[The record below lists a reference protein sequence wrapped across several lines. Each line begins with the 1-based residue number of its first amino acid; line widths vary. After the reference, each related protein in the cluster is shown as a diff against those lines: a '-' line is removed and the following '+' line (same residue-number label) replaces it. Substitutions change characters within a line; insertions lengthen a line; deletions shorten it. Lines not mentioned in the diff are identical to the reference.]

1 MLIISTP
8 ERKTMSLQITGST
21 KLSKVLKFHPEVL
34 DYIVSLNPHDFERL
48 YNPLMRQLMPPRISL
63 ERIAAMTNT
72 PLATLLTHI
81 YEIVGQ
87 PLTKAEQAQLAQ
99 TDVPNAPP
107 HNPSQP
113 PTWLQEPVTAIV
125 DLLESDERLDTDPFV
140 PLFPIIN
147 RAQPGDVIL
156 LKHRWEPQPLYDV
169 WQKLKIKHYAVQKSP
184 DEWWIYLLKTR
195 ASKRGG

>member
-1 MLIISTP
+1 
-8 ERKTMSLQITGST
+8 MSLQINGST
-21 KLSKVLKFHPEVL
+21 KLSKVLKSHPEVL

-72 PLATLLTHI
+72 PLITLLTRI
-81 YEIVGQ
+81 YEIAGQ
-87 PLTKAEQAQLAQ
+87 PLTAAERAELAQ
-99 TDVPNAPP
+99 TAVTNVPPRNPNHPP
-107 HNPSQP
+107 D
-113 PTWLQEPVTAIV
+113 WLQEPATAVV

-169 WQKLKIKHYAVQKSP
+169 WQKLKIKHYAVQKSQ